1 MSWFSESL
9 LECGSRIQPYLCAP
23 CLPSCP
29 ILRGQVR
36 EMYVDEVLEA
46 VTSHLI
52 QLANYPS
59 GFIKIFMSG
68 N

>member
-1 MSWFSESL
+1 MS
-9 LECGSRIQPYLCAP
+9 
-23 CLPSCP
+23 LPRC
-29 ILRGQVR
+29 QVR

-46 VTSHLI
+46 GTLYLI
-52 QLANYPS
+52 YLANYPS